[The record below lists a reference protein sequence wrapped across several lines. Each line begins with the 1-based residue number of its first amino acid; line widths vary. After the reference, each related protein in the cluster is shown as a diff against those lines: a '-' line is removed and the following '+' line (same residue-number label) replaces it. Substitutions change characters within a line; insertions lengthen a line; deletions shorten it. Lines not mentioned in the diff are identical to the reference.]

1 MINRTTLVV
10 LAVATFVLFGASAAM
25 GQNFGEGDDLLW
37 IIGDIVWFGFL
48 ACALA
53 LIVLSVTVLV
63 RTMTRGRRPDS
74 GSA

>member
-1 MINRTTLVV
+1 MINRSTLIG
-10 LAVATFVLFGASAAM
+10 LAAATFVLLVANAAM
-25 GQNFGEGDDLLW
+25 GQEFGEGNALLW
-37 IIGDIVWFGFL
+37 TIGDIVWFGFL

-63 RTMTRGRRPDS
+63 RAMAHGRRPNS

>member
-1 MINRTTLVV
+1 MINRTTLIG
-10 LAVATFVLFGASAAM
+10 LAAATFVLFGTSAAM
-25 GQNFGEGDDLLW
+25 GQNFGEGNALLW
-37 IIGDIVWFGFL
+37 TIGDIVWFGFL

-63 RTMTRGRRPDS
+63 RNMTRGRRPDS

>member
-1 MINRTTLVV
+1 MINRTTLIV

-25 GQNFGEGDDLLW
+25 GQNFGEGDGLLW